1 MASHIQRRKFLAAV
15 GGAAA
20 AWPLAARA
28 QQPMP
33 VVGFLH
39 PLSVHAVGYQ
49 LRAFHQ
55 GLKEAGF
62 VDGEDV
68 AIEYRW
74 ADNRTDRLPA
84 LAAELVRRRVAV
96 IATVGTSAFAV
107 KAATT
112 TIPIVFVGG
121 EDPVK
126 LGLVAS
132 LARPGGNLTGINW
145 LGGELVAKR
154 LELLRQLLPG
164 ATRVAVLVNP
174 AFATLTEIT
183 LRDVEAAARAM
194 GLQIQVLNADTSREI
209 DAAFEIIGHEQPDA
223 LIVGP
228 GPFFNSRR
236 VQMAQL
242 AARYALPAI
251 HTTRLEAE
259 AGGLMSYGPSLT
271 DAYRQA
277 GAYTG
282 RILKGAK
289 PEDLPV
295 VQSSKFE
302 LVINAQTARMLRL
315 TVPAT
320 LLAIADEVIE

>member
-1 MASHIQRRKFLAAV
+1 
-15 GGAAA
+15 
-20 AWPLAARA
+20 
-28 QQPMP
+28 
-33 VVGFLH
+33 
-39 PLSVHAVGYQ
+39 
-49 LRAFHQ
+49 
-55 GLKEAGF
+55 
-62 VDGEDV
+62 
-68 AIEYRW
+68 
-74 ADNRTDRLPA
+74 
-84 LAAELVRRRVAV
+84 
-96 IATVGTSAFAV
+96 
-107 KAATT
+107 
-112 TIPIVFVGG
+112 
-121 EDPVK
+121 
-126 LGLVAS
+126 
-132 LARPGGNLTGINW
+132 
-145 LGGELVAKR
+145 
-154 LELLRQLLPG
+154 
-164 ATRVAVLVNP
+164 
-174 AFATLTEIT
+174 LTEIT
-183 LRDVEAAARAM
+183 LRDVEAAARVM

-209 DAAFEIIGHEQPDA
+209 DAAFEIIGREQPDA

-242 AARYALPAI
+242 AARYAVPAI

>member
-39 PLSVHAVGYQ
+39 PLSVHAVGDQ

-62 VDGEDV
+62 VDGENV

-242 AARYALPAI
+242 AARYAVPAI